1 MDNEAFVALVRET
14 KLTTADAAER
24 LGVSQP
30 TIRRWRNGVNLP
42 AYAVR
47 YHIIAALE
55 AARDA

>member
-14 KLTTADAAER
+14 KLTTVEAANR

-42 AYAVR
+42 EYAVR

-55 AARDA
+55 AARDD